1 MTREEQIDWLCR
13 LRADLNNGVIYTP
26 WNKEFTEALTDVID
40 DNEQHFEALDI
51 SKGEW
56 RPIYQGD
63 EIIDYRCNKCE
74 FGSTFGRGK
83 YRFNYCPNCGA
94 RMKAGE

>member
-1 MTREEQIDWLCR
+1 MTISELICIILASAVNFIGGYILGQ
-13 LRADLNNGVIYTP
+13 Y
-26 WNKEFTEALTDVID
+26 
-40 DNEQHFEALDI
+40 NEQHFEALDI
-51 SKGEW
+51 SEGEW